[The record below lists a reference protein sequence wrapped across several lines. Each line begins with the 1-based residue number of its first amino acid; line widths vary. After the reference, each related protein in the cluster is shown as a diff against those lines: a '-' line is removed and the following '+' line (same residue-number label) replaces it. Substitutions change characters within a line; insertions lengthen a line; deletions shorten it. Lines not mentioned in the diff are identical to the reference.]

1 MTMTWLNSN
10 QQPQRQKNCPLPKNN
25 PRNTLSQY
33 DFPNGGG
40 SKNML
45 QDDKGGSGVGE
56 GPKKNDVIYE
66 QSLIKCSF
74 LYD

>member
-1 MTMTWLNSN
+1 MVKSKKSN
-10 QQPQRQKNCPLPKNN
+10 LKDRKIALCPKIIPEIL
-25 PRNTLSQY
+25 LSQY

-40 SKNML
+40 SKKML

-66 QSLIKCSF
+66 QPLIQCSF